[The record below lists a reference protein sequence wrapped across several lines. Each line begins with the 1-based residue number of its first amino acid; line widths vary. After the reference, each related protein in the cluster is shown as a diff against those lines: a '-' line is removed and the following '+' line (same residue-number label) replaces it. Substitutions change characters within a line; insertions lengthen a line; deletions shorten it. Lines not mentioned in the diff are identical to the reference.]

1 MSVPAGA
8 PLVRP
13 WPVLFGSPVA
23 TLHVT
28 APAAG
33 VLEVLA
39 QELRAARMRVR
50 VAPDG
55 SLTARG
61 SLHLAVNLLQ
71 LLEPVELF
79 SGPVLSVRVLSDGP
93 DGSEIEVG
101 IRTLRA
107 DRIRG
112 QVVGALG
119 RTVARLH
126 AHGVAAHV
134 GPWDRWARNRRI
146 PV

>member
-1 MSVPAGA
+1 MTGA
-8 PLVRP
+8 PPPVVQP
-13 WPVLFGSPVA
+13 WPLLLGSPVT
-23 TLHVT
+23 TLHVA
-28 APAAG
+28 APPGG
-33 VLEVLA
+33 VMEVLA

-55 SLTARG
+55 SFTARG
-61 SLHLAVNLLQ
+61 SAHLALSLLQ

-79 SGPVLSVRVLSDGP
+79 SGPVLTVRVLGEGP

-134 GPWDRWARNRRI
+134 GPWDRWARNRRF
-146 PV
+146 PA